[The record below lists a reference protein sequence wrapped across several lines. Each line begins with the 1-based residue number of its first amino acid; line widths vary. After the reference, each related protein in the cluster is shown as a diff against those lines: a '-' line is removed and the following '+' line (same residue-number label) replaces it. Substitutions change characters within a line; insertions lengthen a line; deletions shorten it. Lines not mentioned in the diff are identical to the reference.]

1 MSVGP
6 RPMPRLEEDEFV
18 ALLNLLICSDPFPD
32 GVDRGPIER
41 LLNQESQ
48 ARGLEDWVVALHEVG

>member
-1 MSVGP
+1 
-6 RPMPRLEEDEFV
+6 MPRLEEDEFV